1 MDTKLLETIIKH
13 VEEGNYKTVVIIVL
27 FLIVLS
33 FVFKFKDFL
42 EYWSN
47 KQNFRRKL
55 LDEIINKTQKSEI
68 KNFLEDELIRE
79 YFVRVFKFNA
89 EVVFIEKLIN
99 FHKFLNGEFTFN
111 QIIKSY
117 RYIKLKDGKLSI
129 NISIIDWIFDA
140 FIYYILASILLLIW
154 VLMLC
159 TLAAIVL
166 KFVPWQYGLHGLLLL
181 LMAIIILLIL
191 SVFVLVQATPYQNAK
206 KLKFKLEK
214 LNNQQLDYH
223 I

>member
-1 MDTKLLETIIKH
+1 MDKILEIFIKYL
-13 VEEGNYKTVVIIVL
+13 EEGNYKIATIIIGLLLLVA
-27 FLIVLS
+27 IVWKS
-33 FVFKFKDFL
+33 KDFL

-47 KQNFRRKL
+47 RQNFRRRL
-55 LDEIINKTQKSEI
+55 LEEIIDKIQKQEI

-89 EVVFIEKLIN
+89 EVVFIEKLID

-129 NISIIDWIFDA
+129 NISIVDWVIDA
-140 FIYYILASILLLIW
+140 FIYYILAFILFILCVFMLI
-154 VLMLC
+154 VFN
-159 TLAAIVL
+159 
-166 KFVPWQYGLHGLLLL
+166 FVPWQYSFRGLLLL
-181 LMAIIILLIL
+181 LTTVIILIL
-191 SVFVLVQATPYQNAK
+191 SAFIRVQAIPCENAK
-206 KLKFKLEK
+206 KLQFKLK
-214 LNNQQLDYH
+214 QFNSQQLDYH

>member
-1 MDTKLLETIIKH
+1 MDKILEIIIKYL
-13 VEEGNYKTVVIIVL
+13 EEGNYKIATIIIGLLLLVA
-27 FLIVLS
+27 IVWKS
-33 FVFKFKDFL
+33 KDFL

-47 KQNFRRKL
+47 RQNFRRRL
-55 LDEIINKTQKSEI
+55 LEEIINKIQKPEI

-89 EVVFIEKLIN
+89 EVVFIEKLID

-129 NISIIDWIFDA
+129 NISIVDWVIDA
-140 FIYYILASILLLIW
+140 FIYYILAFILFILCVFMLI
-154 VLMLC
+154 VFN
-159 TLAAIVL
+159 
-166 KFVPWQYGLHGLLLL
+166 FVPWQYSFRGLLLL
-181 LMAIIILLIL
+181 LTTVIILIL
-191 SVFVLVQATPYQNAK
+191 SAFIRVQAIPCENAK
-206 KLKFKLEK
+206 KLQFKLK
-214 LNNQQLDYH
+214 QFNSQQLDYH

>member
-1 MDTKLLETIIKH
+1 MDKILEIFIKYL
-13 VEEGNYKTVVIIVL
+13 EEGNYKIATIIIGLLLLVA
-27 FLIVLS
+27 IVWKS
-33 FVFKFKDFL
+33 KDFL

-47 KQNFRRKL
+47 RQNFRRRL
-55 LDEIINKTQKSEI
+55 LEEIINKIQKQEI

-89 EVVFIEKLIN
+89 EVVFIEKLID

-129 NISIIDWIFDA
+129 NISIVDWVIDA
-140 FIYYILASILLLIW
+140 FIYYILAFILFILCVFMLI
-154 VLMLC
+154 VFN
-159 TLAAIVL
+159 
-166 KFVPWQYGLHGLLLL
+166 FVPWQYSFRGLLLL
-181 LMAIIILLIL
+181 LTTVIILIL
-191 SVFVLVQATPYQNAK
+191 SAFIRVQAIPCENAK
-206 KLKFKLEK
+206 KLQFKLK
-214 LNNQQLDYH
+214 QFNSQQLDYH

>member
-13 VEEGNYKTVVIIVL
+13 VEEGNYKTIVIIIF

-33 FVFKFKDFL
+33 FIFKFKDFL

-55 LDEIINKTQKSEI
+55 LEEIINKIQKPEI

-89 EVVFIEKLIN
+89 EVVFIEKLID

-129 NISIIDWIFDA
+129 NISIIDWVIDA
-140 FIYYILASILLLIW
+140 FIYYILAFILF
-154 VLMLC
+154 MLC
-159 TLAAIVL
+159 VFMLIAFN
-166 KFVPWQYGLHGLLLL
+166 FVPWQYSLRGLLLL
-181 LMAIIILLIL
+181 LTAMIILIL
-191 SVFVLVQATPYQNAK
+191 SAFVRVQAIPCENAK
-206 KLKFKLEK
+206 KLRLKLK
-214 LNNQQLDYH
+214 QFNNQQLDYH

>member
-1 MDTKLLETIIKH
+1 MDTKLLETIIKYI
-13 VEEGNYKTVVIIVL
+13 EEGNYETLVIIISI
-27 FLIVLS
+27 LILLS
-33 FVFKFKDFL
+33 FIFKFKDFL

-55 LDEIINKTQKSEI
+55 LEEIINKIQKPEI
-68 KNFLEDELIRE
+68 KKFLEDELIRE

-89 EVVFIEKLIN
+89 EVIFIEKLID

-129 NISIIDWIFDA
+129 NISIVDWVMDA
-140 FIYYILASILLLIW
+140 LIYYIIAFLLFICAALIILSSTFVSWQYSLRGLSLFITGVVILIFSVLIW
-154 VLMLC
+154 IQVIPYK
-159 TLAAIVL
+159 T
-166 KFVPWQYGLHGLLLL
+166 
-181 LMAIIILLIL
+181 
-191 SVFVLVQATPYQNAK
+191 AT
-206 KLKFKLEK
+206 KLQLKLEQF
-214 LNNQQLDYH
+214 NNQQLDYH

>member
-1 MDTKLLETIIKH
+1 MDKILEIFIKYL
-13 VEEGNYKTVVIIVL
+13 EEGNYKIATIIIGLLLLVA
-27 FLIVLS
+27 IVWKS
-33 FVFKFKDFL
+33 KDFL

-47 KQNFRRKL
+47 RQNFRRRL
-55 LDEIINKTQKSEI
+55 LEEIINKIQKQEI

-117 RYIKLKDGKLSI
+117 RYIKLKDGELSI
-129 NISIIDWIFDA
+129 NISIVDWVIDA
-140 FIYYILASILLLIW
+140 FIYYILAFILFILCVFMLI
-154 VLMLC
+154 VFN
-159 TLAAIVL
+159 
-166 KFVPWQYGLHGLLLL
+166 FVPWQYSFRGLLLL
-181 LMAIIILLIL
+181 LTTVIILIL
-191 SVFVLVQATPYQNAK
+191 SAFIRVQAIPCENAK
-206 KLKFKLEK
+206 KLQFKLK
-214 LNNQQLDYH
+214 QFNSQQLDYH